1 MDRARLSELQRFQ
14 VGRDGP
20 AVIND
25 ESGHVGVAEALEIR
39 VFRTLASESIDPEK
53 AGPMILIGWDM
64 QGT

>member
-1 MDRARLSELQRFQ
+1 MMTLGIS
-14 VGRDGP
+14 VGLG
-20 AVIND
+20 ALVIQ
-25 ESGHVGVAEALEIR
+25 